1 MKRIAIQSLLMVM
14 VFSTLSV
21 FAERETTDMSSPK
34 AALKSFERVGTD
46 TNLDR
51 ATVFYHAITDDQKR
65 VAKALSNV
73 DLELAKLRK
82 LVAAKWN
89 KETGDLVMHA
99 FRDVTSED
107 IEAAKEVVT
116 GDKAKISG
124 KYFSDTVTLIKV
136 DNGWKI
142 SLPDA
147 MAAGAKADD
156 MIQTADDLIQIMQS
170 VTQELSVNKY
180 ANPSLMNRAI
190 LRRVKE
196 VLGD

>member
-14 VFSTLSV
+14 VFSTLTV